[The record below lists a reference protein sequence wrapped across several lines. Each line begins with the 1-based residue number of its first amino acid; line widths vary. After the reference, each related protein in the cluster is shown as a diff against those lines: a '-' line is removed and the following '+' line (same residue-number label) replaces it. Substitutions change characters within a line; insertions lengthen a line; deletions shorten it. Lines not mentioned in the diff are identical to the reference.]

1 MKMLHWNL
9 DKTKVQSREYIDEN
23 SVGGER
29 KGYAA
34 AVAGAARWKLSGF
47 IQPALFK
54 KPRSKKISFILS
66 KRERET
72 ETEREREEKR
82 ANCCGP
88 REFLKRREESKN
100 KSVSETEEER
110 EGVFRYI

>member
-1 MKMLHWNL
+1 MCSS
-9 DKTKVQSREYIDEN
+9 SRQEQHAEN
-23 SVGGER
+23 CLASFSRHFFKNRIPR
-29 KGYAA
+29 KF
-34 AVAGAARWKLSGF
+34 R
-47 IQPALFK
+47 LFFL
-54 KPRSKKISFILS
+54 RG
-66 KRERET
+66 R
-72 ETEREREEKR
+72 EREREEKR